1 MNNDLEKTQ
10 ATMDTAIILT
20 SRVKEMASFYRQGL
34 ELGEAQ
40 PAGPDHLGFD
50 LPNAYFGFDLV
61 DTPPE
66 ASGVLSLW
74 FRVNDLAA
82 TFDRFKELGA
92 KVKYPPTKKPW
103 GDELAAMYD
112 LDGNLFGL
120 AQRKEAS

>member
-1 MNNDLEKTQ
+1 MNEEMEKTQ
-10 ATMDTAIILT
+10 ATMDTAIIST
-20 SRVKEMASFYRQGL
+20 SRMDELARFYSQGL
-34 ELGEAQ
+34 DLGEAH

-61 DTPPE
+61 DTAPDP
-66 ASGVLSLW
+66 SGVLSLW

-82 TFDRFKELGA
+82 TFERFKGLGA
-92 KVKYPPTKKPW
+92 KVKYSPTTKPW

-120 AQRKEAS
+120 AQRKEAA